1 MNEENKNLN
10 EAENTESANTAE
22 TAENAEA
29 AETAENTEVLSANEN
44 TADEPVKADGELN
57 ETKPETADEA
67 VAEEKTPKKPSKGM
81 IIGIV
86 VLIVVVAAA
95 IVCKVYGSK
104 LFNKYN
110 RMGYINTSG
119 ATIDEVADRMGM
131 SLDEFLEAYDLPKDM
146 PGNTEEAAA
155 YYTMP
160 FSKIAEQY
168 GADVDT
174 LKQEFELGDEVT
186 DSTTWGEAEGLIKV
200 GLYVGEENLDAFK
213 EYYGLGD
220 DVTADTL
227 WKDVRDRV
235 DAKNKADNDEQKKKA
250 EEAEKATE
258 APADEETSAPEDS
271 ATEAPADASTATEA
285 PAQQ

>member
-22 TAENAEA
+22 TADTTE
-29 AETAENTEVLSANEN
+29 AENTTAAAEASDALSADN
-44 TADEPVKADGELN
+44 TDTAEPIQTEGSLN
-57 ETKPETADEA
+57 ETEPETEDAVTAVEA
-67 VAEEKTPKKPSKGM
+67 APNKINKGM
-81 IIGIV
+81 VIGVAALVVII
-86 VLIVVVAAA
+86 AAA
-95 IVCKVYGSK
+95 ILCKMYGSK

-119 ATIDEVADRMGM
+119 ATIDEVADQMGM
-131 SLDEFLEAYDLPKDM
+131 SLEEFLEEYDLPKDM
-146 PGNTEEAAA
+146 PANTEEAAA
-155 YYTMP
+155 YYSMP

-168 GADVDT
+168 GTDVDT
-174 LKQEFELGDEVT
+174 LRQEFGLGDEVL
-186 DSTTWGEAEGLIKV
+186 DTTPWGEAEGLIKV
-200 GLYVGEENLDAFK
+200 GLYVGEENLDSFK

-235 DAKNKADNDEQKKKA
+235 DAKNKADNDEQKRLA
-250 EEAEKATE
+250 EEAAKATE
-258 APADEETSAPEDS
+258 APAEET
-271 ATEAPADASTATEA
+271 TEAPAEETTEA